1 MFTWLRRNGTTS
13 TIDDGTGVA
22 SLRQTAPG
30 VLCYYAPCP
39 HPSTVELFNARN
51 GAVASYCRRH
61 GRQALRE
68 YTRALQMDQT
78 VREIA

>member
-1 MFTWLRRNGTTS
+1 MFWRRRNGTTS
-13 TIDDGTGVA
+13 TIDGGTGVA
-22 SLRQTAPG
+22 YLRQTVPG

-68 YTRALQMDQT
+68 YTTALQMDH
-78 VREIA
+78 VAREIA

>member
-1 MFTWLRRNGTTS
+1 MLTWRRRNS
-13 TIDDGTGVA
+13 TISTASDGTGFA

-68 YTRALQMDQT
+68 YTDALQTSQAT
-78 VREIA
+78 REFA